1 MSCASAAP
9 AGWRLQSLCLTNVAG
24 LTVIA
29 TIIGLTQQIEVAD
42 KKFWRRIRLGTFL
55 RLRQFDVVAAVWSRS
70 IKLVGAWAIHIVHPG
85 SQQLYVFDR

>member
-9 AGWRLQSLCLTNVAG
+9 AGRRLQSLCLTNVAG

-42 KKFWRRIRLGTFL
+42 KKF
-55 RLRQFDVVAAVWSRS
+55 
-70 IKLVGAWAIHIVHPG
+70 
-85 SQQLYVFDR
+85 